1 MGIIGFIR
9 RSRRLFKLARYPT
22 RKEMWAIIRVCVLG
36 IIIIGALAFIIT
48 MLFVNAFL
56 PIIRPSTI
64 IYI

>member
-1 MGIIGFIR
+1 M
-9 RSRRLFKLARYPT
+9 FKLARYPT
-22 RKEMWAIIRVCVLG
+22 RKEIWAIIRVCVLG